1 MANVP
6 NSIGLDYTWHSG
18 PGREYMVRLE
28 AGGLSDQPTV
38 EVLLATYNGERF
50 LREQIDSIL
59 TQDYVNLRV
68 LARDDGSSDA
78 TVGILNE
85 YAQRFPSRFRVMPPG
100 PGTGS
105 PKDNFLLLMRASSA
119 QYIGFSDQDDIW
131 LPDKVSRTKQAM
143 DELESRWGS
152 DTPLLVFTDAHVV
165 DDQLRTVHESFW
177 THARI
182 EPDRIHDLALLL
194 GRNVVTGC
202 TMLLNRRLLELS
214 FAMPSEASMH
224 DRWIGLLACATGK
237 ACVVKAQTL
246 LYRQHDRNVAGIGK
260 RTVSLPEL
268 LRRLV
273 KRDARQMQWAISQR
287 QAEAFLR
294 TYAAQLS
301 QEHRVLLRA
310 YLQCGA
316 RESRIFRITT
326 FIRYGFYRCNSIRDL
341 AIMIDI

>member
-1 MANVP
+1 
-6 NSIGLDYTWHSG
+6 
-18 PGREYMVRLE
+18 
-28 AGGLSDQPTV
+28 
-38 EVLLATYNGERF
+38 
-50 LREQIDSIL
+50 
-59 TQDYVNLRV
+59 
-68 LARDDGSSDA
+68 
-78 TVGILNE
+78 
-85 YAQRFPSRFRVMPPG
+85 
-100 PGTGS
+100 
-105 PKDNFLLLMRASSA
+105 
-119 QYIGFSDQDDIW
+119 
-131 LPDKVSRTKQAM
+131 
-143 DELESRWGS
+143 
-152 DTPLLVFTDAHVV
+152 
-165 DDQLRTVHESFW
+165 
-177 THARI
+177 
-182 EPDRIHDLALLL
+182 
-194 GRNVVTGC
+194 
-202 TMLLNRRLLELS
+202 MLLNRRLLELS

-237 ACVVKAQTL
+237 ACAVKAQTL

-294 TYAAQLS
+294 TYSAQLS